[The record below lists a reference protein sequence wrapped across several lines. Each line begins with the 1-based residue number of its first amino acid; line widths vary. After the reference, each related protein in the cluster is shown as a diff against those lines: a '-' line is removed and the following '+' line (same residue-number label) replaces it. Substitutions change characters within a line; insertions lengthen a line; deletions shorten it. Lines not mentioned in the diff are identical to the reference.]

1 MKIIQFNPVALKSNQ
16 ANLLFIHLIIQVG
29 YV

>member
-1 MKIIQFNPVALKSNQ
+1 MKIIQFNPEALKSNQ
-16 ANLLFIHLIIQVG
+16 ANLLFIYLIIQVG